1 MYWFIEHYYCSLSI
15 KCSYTAYDHYAS
27 LCSLCCIGNR
37 VYHHATFTVKNLNSR
52 MKKGTIEWKLDYNID
67 TLSTVTDNTALEQRY
82 FPSRSVIC
90 QRDVMWRK
98 RKIVMKTE
106 VDWLEYI
113 RGFWYVAPYFC
124 KISLLESLY
133 TPCPNFYLSY
143 EFPKKYSH
151 NFFFNLYNSRHESQI
166 LSRCC
171 LLQFYFWL
179 SIDGLRFSFFFI
191 SLTLD
196 PIKWTN
202 M

>member
-52 MKKGTIEWKLDYNID
+52 MKKGTIEWKLDYNIG

-82 FPSRSVIC
+82 FPARSVIC
-90 QRDVMWRK
+90 QRDVIQRK
-98 RKIVMKTE
+98 RKIVMNTE

-113 RGFWYVAPYFC
+113 RAFSYVAPYFY
-124 KISLLESLY
+124 KMPLQESLH
-133 TPCPNFYLSY
+133 TCPNLYLSY
-143 EFPKKYSH
+143 KFPRKYSH
-151 NFFFNLYNSRHESQI
+151 NFIFNLCNSRHESQI

-179 SIDGLRFSFFFI
+179 STDGLKFLSFSYHLHQI
-191 SLTLD
+191 Q
-196 PIKWTN
+196 
-202 M
+202 